1 MRKAPAS
8 SGAFSFCRLRTPAL
22 PRPQIFQTISKKID
36 GSILRSVLDL
46 VGKTLTRPEPPAR
59 LSQEIRTMSL
69 ITRFLRDD
77 SGATAIEY
85 GLIAAGISVAII
97 ATVTSLGGKLVTT
110 FGKVDTAL
118 N

>member
-1 MRKAPAS
+1 MKCKAKVLPLRL
-8 SGAFSFCRLRTPAL
+8 GLGRTCRLIEAL
-22 PRPQIFQTISKKID
+22 THFLKIARKTDDRFYVPLQT
-36 GSILRSVLDL
+36 LSVK
-46 VGKTLTRPEPPAR
+46 VPGCREPPAQ

-97 ATVTSLGGKLVTT
+97 ATVTSIGPKLATT